1 MVQES
6 GADVTGSPSWRRLL
20 VEQSARAA
28 PEVAEVA
35 CAIENGRVVQR
46 GATAESRAYENIR
59 KCRLG
64 LSVASWKKSSR
75 AVTRRKRCKRR
86 THCKRRLD

>member
-1 MVQES
+1 MV
-6 GADVTGSPSWRRLL
+6 
-20 VEQSARAA
+20 
-28 PEVAEVA
+28 

-46 GATAESRAYENIR
+46 GATAESRAHENIR

-75 AVTRRKRCKRR
+75 AVTRRKRCNRW
-86 THCKRRLD
+86 LD